1 MKCLPA
7 LQDYVQEYYHDPQG
21 TMILCGFRDQIEV
34 LSSLQSFEVDMSY
47 KRIRSKDM
55 NEVLFATFLPEESKS
70 ECFSTGCQPVTDHST
85 TSYNFTASLYQHGL
99 H

>member
-1 MKCLPA
+1 
-7 LQDYVQEYYHDPQG
+7 
-21 TMILCGFRDQIEV
+21 MILCGFRDQIEV

-70 ECFSTGCQPVTDHST
+70 ECLSTALQPVSD
-85 TSYNFTASLYQHGL
+85 
-99 H
+99 